1 MFVDSEGKKPRYGIN
16 LNAHQQLSDKDD
28 VQIFILLRILLIH
41 IKKEI
46 MPFVAPWLDIEIVIL
61 SEIKQRKPYII
72 ISLVCGS

>member
-46 MPFVAPWLDIEIVIL
+46 MPFVAHRDWT
-61 SEIKQRKPYII
+61 
-72 ISLVCGS
+72 